1 MEGNNKMKKVVKI
14 GFAPTKRVPFNHPQ
28 YMEVRDKIF
37 EAIKGWTCDGIIEV
51 VDIADVTPLNILQT
65 EDDVEAVVKKFH
77 DAKVDGVFF
86 PHCNFG
92 CEAAVA
98 GVARQLKVPVLLWG
112 PRDDSTEDN
121 GGSEFGVGVGRPRDS
136 QCGLFASGKALRRVN
151 VPFTYIPNTD
161 IDDPTFK
168 RGYEAFA
175 AVCAAVRDFKE
186 TQILQVGTR
195 PEPFWTVMINEGEI
209 LEKFGIRVL
218 PVSNFELS
226 ERAKALIENEPE
238 RVKKA
243 CEMIGNTTKYVKAE
257 DCEVASLGVDDH
269 QIMML
274 GAYYEAMLDWS
285 KELKCNAA
293 AMQCWA
299 AFRGSM
305 GIAACGINGF
315 LADAGLPVACET
327 DIHGVIGT
335 RLLQGACLYNSGV
348 FFADLTVRH
357 RFNENSELLWHCGNF
372 PPSTA
377 GDDIEKVMWQ
387 EGRTHFECRKGEP
400 ITIIRFD
407 GDHGEYSMLIGEGK
421 GVDGPRTGGTYSWC
435 EVKDWVAWEDKI
447 VKGPYIHHS
456 CCAYGEYMPIVA
468 EACMYLGIKADF
480 ADEGAEKACKEFW
493 YGR

>member
-1 MEGNNKMKKVVKI
+1 MKKVVKI

-28 YMEVRDKIF
+28 YMEVRD
-37 EAIKGWTCDGIIEV
+37 AIYAAITQWTCDGMIEV
-51 VDIADVTPLNILQT
+51 VGIDDVTPLNILQT
-65 EDDVEAVVKKFH
+65 EDDVVNVVKKFKE
-77 DAKVDGVFF
+77 AEVDGVFF

-98 GVARQLKVPVLLWG
+98 GVARQMGLPVLLWG
-112 PRDDSTEDN
+112 PRDDSPEAN

-136 QCGLFASGKALRRVN
+136 QCGLFATGKALRRVN
-151 VPFTYIPNTD
+151 VPFTYIPNTT
-161 IDDPTFK
+161 IEDPAFK

-175 AVCAAVRDFKE
+175 AVCAAVRDFKA
-186 TQILQVGTR
+186 TQVLQVGTR

-218 PVSNFELS
+218 PQSNFELS
-226 ERAKALIENEPE
+226 QRAKALIENEPA
-238 RVKKA
+238 RVKEA
-243 CEMIGNTTKYVKAE
+243 SDMICGITTPKKAE
-257 DCEVASLGVDDH
+257 DCEVATLGVTDT
-269 QIMML
+269 QIAML
-274 GAYYEAMLDWS
+274 GAYYLAMLDWA

-293 AMQCWA
+293 AMSCWA
-299 AFRGSM
+299 TFRQSM

-335 RLLQGACLYNSGV
+335 RLLQGATLYNSGV
-348 FFADLTVRH
+348 FFADLTIRH
-357 RFNENSELLWHCGNF
+357 PENDDAELMWHCGNF

-377 GDDIEKVMWQ
+377 GDNIDPTIWQ
-387 EGRTHFECRKGEP
+387 EGRTHFECKVDED

-407 GDHGEYSMLIGEGK
+407 GDHGNYSMLLGEGK
-421 GVDGPRTGGTYSWC
+421 SVPGPRTGGTYSWVQ
-435 EVKDWVAWEDKI
+435 VKDWIAWEDKI

-456 CCAYGEYMPIVA
+456 CCAYGKYLPIVA
-468 EACMYLGIKADF
+468 EACMYLGIKPDF
-480 ADEGAEKACKEFW
+480 ADADAEKACKEFW